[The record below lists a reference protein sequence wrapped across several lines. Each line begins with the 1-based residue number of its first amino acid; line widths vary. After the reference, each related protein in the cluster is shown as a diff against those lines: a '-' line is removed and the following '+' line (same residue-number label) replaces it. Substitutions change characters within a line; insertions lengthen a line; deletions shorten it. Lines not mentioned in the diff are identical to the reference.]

1 MLRGP
6 TALLLLLAVVPAAR
20 AASPAKQACKPF
32 DVGELRKVL
41 RIPLEKPH
49 GTGGASLLS
58 CSAEG
63 DKITVTLNHSPEP
76 NTVLGSAGEFQKSV
90 EAARAAGRVQVQEFK
105 ETRCAALQPSGGSK
119 FARFKAF
126 CVLHSKQGRYVSLE
140 VLAPSEK
147 KLPRLEQVRTAA
159 EAAAGR
165 VE

>member
-1 MLRGP
+1 MLRGC
-6 TALLLLLAVVPAAR
+6 TVLLLLAAAPAAL

-32 DVGELRKVL
+32 DAAELRKVL
-41 RIPLEKPH
+41 RIPLGQPH

-63 DKITVTLNHSPEP
+63 DNITVTLTHSPEP
-76 NTVLGSAGEFQKSV
+76 NAVLGSAGEFEKSV
-90 EAARAAGRVQVQEFK
+90 EAARAAGRVDVQEWK
-105 ETRCAALQPSGGSK
+105 ETRCASLRPSGGSK

-140 VLAPSEK
+140 VLAPTEK
-147 KLPRLEQVRTAA
+147 RLPRLDQLRTAA

-165 VE
+165 VG